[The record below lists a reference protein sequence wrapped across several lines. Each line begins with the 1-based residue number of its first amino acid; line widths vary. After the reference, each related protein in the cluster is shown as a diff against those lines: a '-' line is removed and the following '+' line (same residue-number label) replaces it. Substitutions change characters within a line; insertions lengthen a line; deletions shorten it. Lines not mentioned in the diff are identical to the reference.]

1 VARALRGLLAYREII
16 LILIWRDL
24 KTRYRG
30 SVLGFLW
37 TFLNPLLL
45 MVIYSLVFSV
55 YMRVDIRAYPIF
67 LFAGLL
73 PWIWFSSAM
82 LSGAGSIVESGNLI
96 KRVPFPPHILPAV
109 SVTATLIN
117 FLLALP
123 LLVAFMVAWGF
134 PLGWS
139 LVTLPLTI
147 AVQYV
152 FTLGLAIVMSMLTV
166 RYRDLQQLLANVL
179 TLWFFLT
186 PVLYPTTMVPTQFQG
201 FLLLNPMAVLVASF
215 QDALYG
221 AHAPSLRHLAG
232 VAVLAVAVFGLAL
245 ALSDRL
251 RWGLAEQV

>member
-1 VARALRGLLAYREII
+1 MMRALRELVAYREIL

-55 YMRVDIRAYPIF
+55 YMRVEIRAYPMF
-67 LFAGLL
+67 VFAGLL
-73 PWIWFSSAM
+73 PWIWFSSSM
-82 LSGAGSIVESGNLI
+82 LTGASAVVGSGTLI

-109 SVTATLIN
+109 SVSAAMVN

-123 LLVAFMVAWGF
+123 LLLVFMLAWGL
-134 PLGWS
+134 PVGWS
-139 LVTLPLTI
+139 LLILPLPI
-147 AVQYV
+147 AIQYV
-152 FTLGLAIVMSMLTV
+152 FTLGLTIVLSMLTV
-166 RYRDLQQLLANVL
+166 RYRDLQHLLANPL

-186 PVLYPTTMVPTQFQG
+186 PVLYPTSMVPERFHA
-201 FLLLNPMAVLVASF
+201 FLMLNPMAVLVGSF

-221 AHAPSLRHLAG
+221 AQMPSLRHLVP
-232 VAVLAVAVFGLAL
+232 VAVLSVVVLGVALAL
-245 ALSDRL
+245 ADRL
-251 RWGLAEQV
+251 RWGLAEDI

>member
-1 VARALRGLLAYREII
+1 MTRAFKELLAYREIV

-45 MVIYSLVFSV
+45 MIIYSLVFSV
-55 YMRVDIRAYPIF
+55 YMRVEVRAYPIF

-82 LSGAGSIVESGNLI
+82 LSGASSIVESGSLI

-109 SVTATLIN
+109 SVTATLVN

-123 LLVAFMVAWGF
+123 LLVGFMVVWGF

-147 AVQYV
+147 AIQYV
-152 FTLGLAIVMSMLTV
+152 LTLGLAIVMSMLTV
-166 RYRDLQQLLANVL
+166 RYRDLQQLLANLL

-186 PVLYPTTMVPTQFQG
+186 PVIYPTTMVPARFHG
-201 FLLLNPMAVLVASF
+201 FLMLNPMAVLVTSF

-221 AHAPSLRHLAG
+221 AHAPPFRYLIA
-232 VAVLAVAVFGLAL
+232 VAAVALAVFGLAL

-251 RWGLAEQV
+251 RWGLAEEV

>member
-1 VARALRGLLAYREII
+1 MTKAFRELLAYREIL

-45 MVIYSLVFSV
+45 MLIYSLVFSV
-55 YMRVDIRAYPIF
+55 VMRMELRAYPIF
-67 LFAGLL
+67 LFTGLL

-82 LSGAGSIVESGNLI
+82 LGGASSIVESGSLI
-96 KRVPFPPHILPAV
+96 KRVPFPPQILPAV

-123 LLVAFMVAWGF
+123 LLLVFMVAWGL
-134 PLGWS
+134 PLSWS
-139 LVTLPLTI
+139 LLTLPLPI
-147 AVQYV
+147 LIQYT
-152 FTLGLAIVMSMLTV
+152 FTLGLVIALSMLTV
-166 RYRDLQQLLANVL
+166 RYRDLQQLLANML

-186 PVLYPTTMVPTQFQG
+186 PVIYPTTMVPARFQG
-201 FLLLNPMAVLVASF
+201 WLMLNPMAILVGAF

-221 AHAPSLRHLAG
+221 AQMPSLKHLVP
-232 VAVLAVAVFGLAL
+232 VAVLAIVVLGAAL

-251 RWGLAEQV
+251 RWGLAEEI

>member
-1 VARALRGLLAYREII
+1 MMRAFKELLAYREIV

-45 MVIYSLVFSV
+45 MIIYSLVFSV
-55 YMRVDIRAYPIF
+55 YMRVEVRAYPIF

-82 LSGAGSIVESGNLI
+82 LSGASSIVESGTLI

-109 SVTATLIN
+109 SVTATLVN

-123 LLVAFMVAWGF
+123 LLAGFMVAWGF

-139 LVTLPLTI
+139 LMTLPLTI
-147 AVQYV
+147 AIQYV
-152 FTLGLAIVMSMLTV
+152 LTLGLAIVMSMLTV
-166 RYRDLQQLLANVL
+166 RYRDLQQLLANLL

-186 PVLYPTTMVPTQFQG
+186 PVLYPTTMVPERFHG
-201 FLLLNPMAVLVASF
+201 LLMLNPMAVLTISF

-221 AHAPSLRHLAG
+221 AHAPSLRHLSA
-232 VAVLAVAVFGLAL
+232 VAVVAVVVFGLAL
-245 ALSDRL
+245 TLSNRL
-251 RWGLAEQV
+251 RWGLAEEV

>member
-1 VARALRGLLAYREII
+1 MMRAFRELLAYREIL

-55 YMRVDIRAYPIF
+55 YMRVEIRAYPIF

-134 PLGWS
+134 PLSWS

-147 AVQYV
+147 GVQYV
-152 FTLGLAIVMSMLTV
+152 LTLGLAIVMSMLTV

-186 PVLYPTTMVPTQFQG
+186 PVLYPTTMVPTRFQG

-221 AHAPSLRHLAG
+221 AHAPSLRHLAV
-232 VAVLAVAVFGLAL
+232 VAVFAIAVFGLAL

>member
-1 VARALRGLLAYREII
+1 MTRAFRELLAYREII

-55 YMRVDIRAYPIF
+55 YMRVDIHAYPIF

-152 FTLGLAIVMSMLTV
+152 FTLGLAIVMSMLLDLRCRSV
-166 RYRDLQQLLANVL
+166 RCNCA
-179 TLWFFLT
+179 
-186 PVLYPTTMVPTQFQG
+186 
-201 FLLLNPMAVLVASF
+201 
-215 QDALYG
+215 DAM
-221 AHAPSLRHLAG
+221 PAG
-232 VAVLAVAVFGLAL
+232 LPARSTILI
-245 ALSDRL
+245 LSDATSPAFNARETCTTS
-251 RWGLAEQV
+251 RSRASTWAATTSVGRSGFVVYTLAFVPIR

>member
-1 VARALRGLLAYREII
+1 MTRAFKELFAYREIL

-55 YMRVDIRAYPIF
+55 YMRVEVRAYPIF
-67 LFAGLL
+67 VFAGLL

-82 LSGAGSIVESGNLI
+82 LGGANSIVDSGPLI
-96 KRVPFPPHILPAV
+96 KRVPFPPQILPAV

-123 LLVAFMVAWGF
+123 LLVVFMVAWGL

-139 LVTLPLTI
+139 LVALPLPI
-147 AVQYV
+147 AIQYV
-152 FTLGLAIVMSMLTV
+152 FTLGLTIVLSMLTV
-166 RYRDLQQLLANVL
+166 RYRDLQQLLGSLL

-186 PVLYPTTMVPTQFQG
+186 PVLYPITMVPSWFHG
-201 FLLLNPMAVLVASF
+201 FLLLNPMAILVGSF

-221 AHAPSLRHLAG
+221 SQLPPLRNLAL
-232 VAVLAVAVFGLAL
+232 VAGLAVVILGVAL

-251 RWGLAEQV
+251 RWGLAEEV

>member
-1 VARALRGLLAYREII
+1 MTRAFKELLVYREIV

-45 MVIYSLVFSV
+45 MIIYSLVFSV
-55 YMRVDIRAYPIF
+55 YMRVEVRAYPIF
-67 LFAGLL
+67 VFAGLL

-82 LSGAGSIVESGNLI
+82 LSGASSIVESGSLI

-109 SVTATLIN
+109 SVTATLVN

-123 LLVAFMVAWGF
+123 LLVGFMVVWGF

-139 LVTLPLTI
+139 LITLPLTI
-147 AVQYV
+147 AIQYV
-152 FTLGLAIVMSMLTV
+152 LTLGLAIVMSMLTV
-166 RYRDLQQLLANVL
+166 RYRDLQQLLANLL

-186 PVLYPTTMVPTQFQG
+186 PVLYPTTMVPERFQG
-201 FLLLNPMAVLVASF
+201 LLMFNPMAVLVTAF

-221 AHAPSLRHLAG
+221 AHAPPLRHLS
-232 VAVLAVAVFGLAL
+232 AVAAIALVVLGLAL

-251 RWGLAEQV
+251 RWGLAEEV

>member
-1 VARALRGLLAYREII
+1 
-16 LILIWRDL
+16 
-24 KTRYRG
+24 
-30 SVLGFLW
+30 
-37 TFLNPLLL
+37 
-45 MVIYSLVFSV
+45 
-55 YMRVDIRAYPIF
+55 
-67 LFAGLL
+67 
-73 PWIWFSSAM
+73 M
-82 LSGAGSIVESGNLI
+82 LSRSGSIVESGSLI

-221 AHAPSLRHLAG
+221 AHAPSLRHLAV
-232 VAVLAVAVFGLAL
+232 VAVLAIAVFGLAL

>member
-1 VARALRGLLAYREII
+1 MTRAFRELLAYREIL

-45 MVIYSLVFSV
+45 MIIYSLVFSV
-55 YMRVDIRAYPIF
+55 YLRIEMRAYPIF

-82 LSGAGSIVESGNLI
+82 LSGASSIVESGSLI
-96 KRVPFPPHILPAV
+96 KRVPFPPQILPAV
-109 SVTATLIN
+109 SVTATLVN

-123 LLVAFMVAWGF
+123 LLVGFMVAWGF

-139 LVTLPLTI
+139 LMTLPLTI
-147 AVQYV
+147 AIQYV
-152 FTLGLAIVMSMLTV
+152 FTLGLTIVLSMLTV
-166 RYRDLQQLLANVL
+166 RYRDLQQLLANLL

-186 PVLYPTTMVPTQFQG
+186 PVLYPTSMVPARFQG
-201 FLLLNPMAVLVASF
+201 FLLLNPMAVLVGSF

-221 AHAPSLRHLAG
+221 AHAPPLGQLAV
-232 VAVLAVAVFGLAL
+232 VAVCAVVILGLAL

>member
-1 VARALRGLLAYREII
+1 MTRAFKELLTYREIL

-37 TFLNPLLL
+37 TFLNPLFL
-45 MVIYSLVFSV
+45 MIIYSLVFSV
-55 YMRVDIRAYPIF
+55 YLRMEMRAYPIF

-82 LSGAGSIVESGNLI
+82 LSGASSIVESGSLI

-109 SVTATLIN
+109 SVTATLVN

-139 LVTLPLTI
+139 LLTLPLTI
-147 AVQYV
+147 AIQYV
-152 FTLGLAIVMSMLTV
+152 FTLGLTIVMSMLTV
-166 RYRDLQQLLANVL
+166 RYRDLQQLLANLL

-186 PVLYPTTMVPTQFQG
+186 PVLYPTTMVPQRFQG
-201 FLLLNPMAVLVASF
+201 FLLLNPMAVLVGSF

-221 AHAPSLRHLAG
+221 AHAPPLQHLA
-232 VAVLAVAVFGLAL
+232 LVAVFAVVILGLAL

>member
-1 VARALRGLLAYREII
+1 MTRAFRELLAYREII

>member
-1 VARALRGLLAYREII
+1 MTRAFRELLAYREIL
-16 LILIWRDL
+16 LILTWRDL

-45 MVIYSLVFSV
+45 MIIYSLVFSV
-55 YMRVDIRAYPIF
+55 YMRVEIRAYPIF
-67 LFAGLL
+67 VFAGLL

-82 LSGAGSIVESGNLI
+82 LGGASSIVESGSLM
-96 KRVPFPPHILPAV
+96 KRVPFPPQILPAV
-109 SVTATLIN
+109 SVTAALVN

-123 LLVAFMVAWGF
+123 LLLAFMVAWGF

-139 LVTLPLTI
+139 LLMLPVTI
-147 AVQYV
+147 VIQYV
-152 FTLGLAIVMSMLTV
+152 FTLGLTIVLSMLTV
-166 RYRDLQQLLANVL
+166 RYRDLQQILGNLL

-186 PVLYPTTMVPTQFQG
+186 PVLYPTTLVPSQFHG
-201 FLLLNPMAVLVASF
+201 FLMLNPMAILVGSF

-221 AHAPSLRHLAG
+221 AQVPPLRQ
-232 VAVLAVAVFGLAL
+232 LAVVATIAFVIFGGAL

-251 RWGLAEQV
+251 RWGLAEEV

>member
-1 VARALRGLLAYREII
+1 MTRALRELIAYREIL

-67 LFAGLL
+67 VFAGLL
-73 PWIWFSSAM
+73 PWIWFSSSM
-82 LSGAGSIVESGNLI
+82 LSGASSVVDSGSLI
-96 KRVPFPPHILPAV
+96 KRVPFPPQILAAV
-109 SVTATLIN
+109 SVTAALVN

-123 LLVAFMVAWGF
+123 LLLVFMAAWRL
-134 PLGWS
+134 PIGWS
-139 LVTLPLTI
+139 LLLLPLPI
-147 AVQYV
+147 AIQYV
-152 FTLGLAIVMSMLTV
+152 FTLGLTIVLSMLTV
-166 RYRDLQQLLANVL
+166 RYRDLQQLLASLL

-186 PVLYPTTMVPTQFQG
+186 PVLYPTAMVPARFHG
-201 FLLLNPMAVLVASF
+201 FLMLNPMAILVAAF

-221 AHAPSLRHLAG
+221 AQVPSFTHLAPVALLA
-232 VAVLAVAVFGLAL
+232 VAVLAGALAL
-245 ALSDRL
+245 ADRM
-251 RWGLAEQV
+251 RWGLAEEI